1 MKLCLSCSRR
11 DAGVDFLAYPERF
24 TDRRCG
30 IYNWRECF
38 RQPGVPAAPGAALLF
53 GAGRPLMKAFP
64 PIHRFSLR
72 SHHVV
77 GCQCARRRRGGG
89 LDLQCRVTDVE
100 VVLELARVPACSISS
115 LTDCLSPFPPAAARR
130 LNCGS
135 IARADLESNSQQ
147 CKCRALKRF
156 RSCRTGSLHRRQWL
170 CRW

>member
-1 MKLCLSCSRR
+1 MVSAMRR
-11 DAGVDFLAYPERF
+11 
-24 TDRRCG
+24 
-30 IYNWRECF
+30 
-38 RQPGVPAAPGAALLF
+38 VPAVTRIARMSRSMAFSLQPPKRQVSTFSLILNTSLIEGAAYELK
-53 GAGRPLMKAFP
+53 GRPLMKAFP